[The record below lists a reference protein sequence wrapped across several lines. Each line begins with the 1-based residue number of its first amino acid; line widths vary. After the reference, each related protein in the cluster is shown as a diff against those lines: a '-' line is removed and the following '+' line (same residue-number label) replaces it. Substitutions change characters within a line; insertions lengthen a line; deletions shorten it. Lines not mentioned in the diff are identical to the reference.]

1 MLFIAPQL
9 FKRSA
14 GAPYF
19 SLPREWLDSARVIK
33 VYFLS
38 PQASNFFKILY
49 SLRRRFKILFDW
61 GRNMLRFVKSSSS
74 ARLGSVREL
83 NAVAL

>member
-38 PQASNFFKILY
+38 PQASNFFKIL
-49 SLRRRFKILFDW
+49 FFFFFD
-61 GRNMLRFVKSSSS
+61 GVLRFCTI
-74 ARLGSVREL
+74 G
-83 NAVAL
+83 VATC